1 MDKSPHQWLA
11 AVLLENH
18 RGGTK
23 AIWLDFWRT
32 NESPECPA
40 ASDLLLHGSA
50 GEIVLWSR
58 GGEKNKFGK
67 FGGGSEADSRGT
79 LIGFS
84 ARGGEKQSR
93 RPAGAADWQFK
104 GERAKTLQEQEA
116 VQKGCRGGWDCLDQ
130 PQDLRLQVGF
140 QGHNPGAPQGPQP
153 GWKWRCG
160 SLNKLFIQCWRSC
173 LRKYI

>member
-1 MDKSPHQWLA
+1 MWRYGAVAWDKSPHQWLA
-11 AVLLENH
+11 AVLLGASEVGQ
-18 RGGTK
+18 RQSD
-23 AIWLDFWRT
+23 LDFWRT

-67 FGGGSEADSRGT
+67 FGGGSEADSRET

-93 RPAGAADWQFK
+93 RSAGAADWQFK
-104 GERAKTLQEQEA
+104 GERAKTMLKQEA
-116 VQKGCRGGWDCLDQ
+116 VQRAAGVEEIVWTNPRISGCRWSFRATTPG
-130 PQDLRLQVGF
+130 PLR
-140 QGHNPGAPQGPQP
+140 GHH
-153 GWKWRCG
+153 
-160 SLNKLFIQCWRSC
+160 LV
-173 LRKYI
+173 